1 MDMWYIILE
10 ILGEIWWILTES
22 APFVLF
28 GTFLAGLLYIFLNPE
43 IIYRRLSGNTFGS
56 VFAASLFGIPLP
68 LCSCGVLPVVV
79 SLSKQGANRGAVL
92 SFLISTP
99 ESGVDSIAVT
109 YALMDPL
116 MTIMR
121 PLAAF
126 VSAITAGILGVVSGG
141 PETQEAPARP
151 DITCRVDAC
160 CSGVD
165 CPADLHKNHH
175 SFWEKM
181 WAAIKYAF
189 GELFEDFAP
198 WFVIGIVA
206 AGILT
211 SLTPAGF
218 LERYLGGGV
227 LTMLIMLAM
236 GIPVYICAT
245 ASTPLAAALVL
256 SGVSPGA
263 ALVFLLA
270 GPATNVASLS
280 VVAGNLGRRAVVIYV
295 TTISVVAVVMGLFTD
310 YLYTTLGVTPRAYAG
325 DSAEFIPE
333 AVKGVLAA
341 AMIILLAV
349 GIYRKLVSKRSSCD
363 DTCSPDSACKIDTA
377 HPHGH

>member
-1 MDMWYIILE
+1 MWRIVLD

-43 IIYRRLSGNTFGS
+43 IIYRRLSKNSLGS

-68 LCSCGVLPVVV
+68 LCSCGVLPVAV
-79 SLSKQGANRGAVL
+79 SLSRQGANRGAVL

-121 PLAAF
+121 PVAAF

-141 PETQEAPARP
+141 LEKREATAGP
-151 DITCRVDAC
+151 DLTCRVDGC
-160 CSGVD
+160 CDGVD
-165 CPADLHKNHH
+165 CPVELHRNHH
-175 SFWEKM
+175 TFTEKIG
-181 WAAIKYAF
+181 AAAKYAF

-211 SLTPAGF
+211 ALTPEGF

-227 LTMLIMLAM
+227 PAMLIMLAM
-236 GIPVYICAT
+236 GVPVYICAT

-270 GPATNVASLS
+270 GPATNIASLS

-295 TTISVVAVVMGLFTD
+295 ATIATAAVAMGLLTD
-310 YLYTTLGVTPRAYAG
+310 YLYTSLGVTPRAYAG
-325 DSAEFIPE
+325 GASEFLPG
-333 AVKGVLAA
+333 AVKSVLAA
-341 AMIILLAV
+341 AMILLLAV
-349 GIYRKLVSKRSSCD
+349 GIYRKLTSGHSSCD
-363 DTCSPDSACKIDTA
+363 GTCSAASVCETGGGHA
-377 HPHGH
+377 HRH

>member
-1 MDMWYIILE
+1 MWN
-10 ILGEIWWILTES
+10 ILGEVWWILTES

-28 GTFLAGLLYIFLNPE
+28 GSFLAGLLYIFLNPE
-43 IIYRRLSGNTFGS
+43 IIYRRLSKNTLGS
-56 VFAASLFGIPLP
+56 VFTASLFGIPLP
-68 LCSCGVLPVVV
+68 LCSCGVLPAAV

-121 PLAAF
+121 PVAAF
-126 VSAITAGILGVVSGG
+126 VSAVVAGILGIVSGG
-141 PETQEAPARP
+141 PETRDAPVKP
-151 DITCRVDAC
+151 DLTCRVDGC
-160 CSGVD
+160 CDGVN
-165 CPADLHKNHH
+165 CPVELHNSHH
-175 SFWEKM
+175 TFLEKVR
-181 WAAIKYAF
+181 AAATYAF

-198 WFVIGIVA
+198 WFVIGVVA

-211 SLTPAGF
+211 ALTPEGF
-218 LERYLGGGV
+218 LERYLGGGI

-280 VVAGNLGRRAVVIYV
+280 VVAGNLGRRATIIYIG
-295 TTISVVAVVMGLFTD
+295 TIAVVAVSMGLLTD
-310 YLYTTLGVTPRAYAG
+310 FLYGTLDITPRAYAG
-325 DSAEFIPE
+325 NASEFLPE
-333 AVKGVLAA
+333 SIKIVLAA
-341 AMIILLAV
+341 AMILLLAV
-349 GIYRKLVSKRSSCD
+349 GIYRKLTHRHASCD
-363 DTCSPDSACKIDTA
+363 AACSVAHACDINEERN
-377 HPHGH
+377 HNH